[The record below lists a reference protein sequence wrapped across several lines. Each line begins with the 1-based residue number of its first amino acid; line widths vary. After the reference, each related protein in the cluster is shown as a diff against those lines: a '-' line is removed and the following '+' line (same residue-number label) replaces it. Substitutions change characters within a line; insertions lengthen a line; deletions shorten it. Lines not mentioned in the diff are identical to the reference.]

1 MFPKRLEPRMSEG
14 ERAEVLELRELHESL
29 NRDIAELNAKSNV
42 TEDNENRTAI
52 IGELEA
58 KLREAGQIARRVAE
72 IERRVEQRTRKF

>member
-1 MFPKRLEPRMSEG
+1 MSEG